1 MDGEGSL
8 KVRFA
13 VSVGLGLPDPEHLSG
28 VATRAEAE
36 GFDTI
41 WMSDLPSLEA
51 TDPLLGVAHVAAT
64 TRRMHLGI
72 NLIPFGSAPYVVAH
86 RLAQL
91 DRITGGRLLVTLVP
105 GLDLPAERVALGTAG
120 RHRGRL
126 MEELVPMLRAWWAGD
141 EVATGPE
148 GETATSPEGGTATS
162 TDGGAARLPVRP
174 LQDPLEIWLGGS
186 GPDAIGRAG
195 RVSDG
200 WLGSAVSPARAGRIR
215 RAIEAEAAAAGR
227 VIDPEHFGLSIGYA
241 RTEDDLG
248 RGPLAR
254 IRRSDPDA
262 DPRDIVPVGA
272 DGLRNLI
279 GRLVDEG
286 LSKFVVRP
294 VGPVEDWSGE
304 LSWLAATV
312 LHMQT

>member
-1 MDGEGSL
+1 MEWGGSL

-13 VSVGLGLPDPEHLSG
+13 VSVGLGPPEPEHLAG

-51 TDPLLGVAHVAAT
+51 TDPLLGVAHAAAVT
-64 TRRMHLGI
+64 QRVHLGI
-72 NLIPFGSAPYVVAH
+72 NLIPFGSAPYLVAH

-105 GLDLPAERVALGTAG
+105 GLDLPTERVALGTAG

-126 MEELVPMLRAWWAGD
+126 MEELVPMMRAWWAGD
-141 EVATGPE
+141 AVATGPE
-148 GETATSPEGGTATS
+148 GGTVTG
-162 TDGGAARLPVRP
+162 TDGEGARLPVRP
-174 LQDPLEIWLGGS
+174 VQDPLEIWLGGS

-195 RVSDG
+195 RVADG
-200 WLGSAVSPARAGRIR
+200 WLGSAVSPERAGRIR

-248 RGPLAR
+248 RNPLSRVRPAP
-254 IRRSDPDA
+254 RSDPDA

-294 VGPVEDWSGE
+294 VAPVEDWSAE
-304 LSWLAATV
+304 LSWLAAT
-312 LHMQT
+312 LLDMQT